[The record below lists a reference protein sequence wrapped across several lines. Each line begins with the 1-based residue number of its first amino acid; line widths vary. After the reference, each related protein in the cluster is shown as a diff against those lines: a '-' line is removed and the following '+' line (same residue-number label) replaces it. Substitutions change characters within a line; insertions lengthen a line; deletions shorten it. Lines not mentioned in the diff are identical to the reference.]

1 MPYSGC
7 FLVSYF
13 QISLVQGLN
22 RQIRRMCEYFDYEVV
37 KLERIQIMNIKLG
50 NLGQG
55 NYRDLTQGE
64 LEELFDLLDKSKD
77 IVQAKK
83 PANSNKAINRALQ
96 GYDIKT
102 NYRKA
107 NIVSKQAQKAKADK
121 PFNAST
127 EVIDRE
133 QVKQETTMRK
143 KKKKGGSGLR
153 VGKSRVVEKKT
164 QPPKQNSPI
173 RKGRKV

>member
-1 MPYSGC
+1 
-7 FLVSYF
+7 
-13 QISLVQGLN
+13 
-22 RQIRRMCEYFDYEVV
+22 
-37 KLERIQIMNIKLG
+37 
-50 NLGQG
+50 
-55 NYRDLTQGE
+55 
-64 LEELFDLLDKSKD
+64 
-77 IVQAKK
+77 
-83 PANSNKAINRALQ
+83 LQ

-121 PFNAST
+121 PLSAST
-127 EVIDRE
+127 EGIDRE
-133 QVKQETTMRK
+133 QVKLETTIK